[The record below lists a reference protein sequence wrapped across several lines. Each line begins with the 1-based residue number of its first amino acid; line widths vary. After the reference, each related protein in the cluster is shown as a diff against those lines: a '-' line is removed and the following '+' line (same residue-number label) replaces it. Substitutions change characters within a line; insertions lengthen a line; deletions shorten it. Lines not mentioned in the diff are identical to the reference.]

1 MSIAHLVGK
10 GVKAMAM
17 TKERAE
23 ATSVVYDLQGT
34 LLEACSC
41 GVLCP
46 CWVGEDP
53 DGGAC
58 DAFIAYHFDAGTI
71 RGVDIGGLSLVNVV
85 KIPGNVLTPAS
96 WKIVM
101 FVDER
106 ATDEQQQ
113 ALTDAYS
120 GKLGG
125 PLADLA
131 GLVGEVMDVKRVP
144 IEHEIMGGVGTLRI
158 GDSVSAE
165 MAPFAGADG
174 TTTTLRDSL
183 FSTVPGSPAY
193 VSKASHN
200 TVNLPEYGMVWS
212 FQNRNAIQ
220 ADYRITFSEP
230 K

>member
-85 KIPGNVLTPAS
+85 RIPGNVLTPGP
-96 WKIVM
+96 WRIVM
-101 FVDER
+101 VIDGR
-106 ATDEQQQ
+106 AADAQLPAVTS
-113 ALTDAYS
+113 AYS
-120 GKLGG
+120 VKLGG
-125 PLADLA
+125 PVPDLA
-131 GLVGEVMDVKRVP
+131 RPVG
-144 IEHEIMGGVGTLRI
+144 G
-158 GDSVSAE
+158 
-165 MAPFAGADG
+165 
-174 TTTTLRDSL
+174 
-183 FSTVPGSPAY
+183 
-193 VSKASHN
+193 
-200 TVNLPEYGMVWS
+200 
-212 FQNRNAIQ
+212 
-220 ADYRITFSEP
+220 
-230 K
+230 